1 LSHEASAY
9 VKKLMR
15 DQVTRRQKLLLM
27 VLADYHNPARQAA
40 YPSLKL
46 LAEESLMDVREC
58 RRVLNELAHLIE
70 RVPGQG
76 RGDFTEY
83 RFLELDKKGGH
94 IAPFNPGGK
103 GGQKEGQK
111 GGQKEG
117 QTANAIRKEPEPE
130 PELISPTPL
139 LRERMERERRANL
152 QRATRRGL
160 RDFSKHPLEEWE
172 TAAAGAGA

>member
-1 LSHEASAY
+1 MSHEASAY
-9 VKKLMR
+9 VKKLTR
-15 DQVTRRQKLLLM
+15 DKVTRRQKLLLM
-27 VLADYHNPARQAA
+27 VLADYHNTARQAA

-58 RRVLNELAHLIE
+58 RRVLNELEHLIQ

-83 RFLELDKKGGH
+83 RFLALDAKEGYMT
-94 IAPFNPGGK
+94 PFNSEVK

-117 QTANAIRKEPEPE
+117 QTPHAIRKEQEHE
-130 PELISPTPL
+130 QEHISPSPL
-139 LRERMERERRANL
+139 LPDFEIRRREQECESAITRAK
-152 QRATRRGL
+152 ARGFVI
-160 RDFSKHPLEEWE
+160 DPE
-172 TAAAGAGA
+172 TGRCSRPV